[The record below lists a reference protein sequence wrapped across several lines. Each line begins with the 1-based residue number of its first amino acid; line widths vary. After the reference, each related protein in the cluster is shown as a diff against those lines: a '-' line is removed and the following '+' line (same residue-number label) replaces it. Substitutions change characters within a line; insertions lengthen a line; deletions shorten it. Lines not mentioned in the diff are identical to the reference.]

1 MNKKDNREKANQ
13 FMAGIVMDMGAQNV
27 DLSLSYI
34 SELVD
39 DLQTLLDEARIDEA
53 KRAHRRFKKA
63 NTCSAG
69 DLCDRDQC
77 CSEGSVTIADVNAEL
92 EKLKNRISKLKDE
105 TTTDS

>member
-1 MNKKDNREKANQ
+1 MNKKDFKQFRELKYRT
-13 FMAGIVMDMGAQNV
+13 
-27 DLSLSYI
+27 LSNTPLPVFLSDRQARAAWDF
-34 SELVD
+34 V
-39 DLQTLLDEARIDEA
+39 QTLLDEARRDEA